1 MRMARDDGPLIGEF
15 SAEVYRVAASE
26 HLPAATELYERGRYA
41 LSSYVAG
48 LAVESILRAY
58 QFRRDPKFDA
68 RHDLHLLYRSSKFE
82 LILPQSQS
90 REYAELLG
98 GVAARWNNNHRFR
111 SRDAYARWLK
121 RLKLDRGIKG
131 DYVKENTRR
140 LIHGAAQLVN
150 VGLKQW
156 QA

>member
-1 MRMARDDGPLIGEF
+1 MARDIGPLPWEF
-15 SAEVYRVAASE
+15 SAEVYRAAASE
-26 HLPAATELYERGRYA
+26 HLPAATELYERGRYVLA
-41 LSSYVAG
+41 SYAAG

-68 RHDLHLLYRSSKFE
+68 RHDLTLLYRSSKFE
-82 LILPQSQS
+82 VILPQSQAY
-90 REYAELLG
+90 EYGELLG
-98 GVAARWNNNHRFR
+98 GVVARWNNSHRFR

-140 LIHGAAQLVN
+140 LLHGATQLVT
-150 VGLKQW
+150 VGLKKW